1 MEKNEH
7 KCFSYFGAEVEKA
20 MKGHLSNC
28 WVQIWLFWKKN
39 LQEILGF
46 LIIPGEKKWIYSL
59 KFGTR
64 ELKVVAPLI
73 NYQPC
78 NTYFKERHKIPDTF
92 NIVDMYLLLPKSKS
106 LAARKQ
112 SKQTPK
118 PHLPHVQCVL
128 KIVVAHMSHISRTS
142 STGRFHTIWP

>member
-1 MEKNEH
+1 MRCLKVDG
-7 KCFSYFGAEVEKA
+7 KKMSTSVSVILGLR
-20 MKGHLSNC
+20 MKKQWRGTY
-28 WVQIWLFWKKN
+28 QRKKN
-39 LQEILGF
+39 LQEILGI
-46 LIIPGEKKWIYSL
+46 LIIPGEKKSINCL

-73 NYQPC
+73 NYQPH
-78 NTYFKERHKIPDTF
+78 NTYFKERHKIPDIF

-142 STGRFHTIWP
+142 NTGRFHTIWP